1 MKGPEDGWRRM
12 ICCDQ
17 SISIRI
23 PGSAIYLW
31 FFIVLVI
38 DNTQAGIAV
47 SSGIAELA
55 VGNDPGV
62 IPEKESQV
70 LTRFPGQ
77 VFPPQI
83 KVYVPG
89 SLFRYGLIIA
99 ELEPVI

>member
-1 MKGPEDGWRRM
+1 MKKPEGGWRRM

-47 SSGIAELA
+47 PSCIAELT
-55 VGNDPGV
+55 VGDDPGV
-62 IPEKESQV
+62 IPEKESHV
-70 LTRFPGQ
+70 M
-77 VFPPQI
+77 
-83 KVYVPG
+83 
-89 SLFRYGLIIA
+89 A
-99 ELEPVI
+99 